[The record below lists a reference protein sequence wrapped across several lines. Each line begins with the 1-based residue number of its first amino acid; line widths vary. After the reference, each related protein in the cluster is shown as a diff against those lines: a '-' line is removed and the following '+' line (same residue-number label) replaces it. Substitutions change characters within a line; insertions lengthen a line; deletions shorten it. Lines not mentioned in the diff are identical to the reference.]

1 MNKDQKTFMQTKE
14 KAREE
19 RQWFLFDAKG
29 KTLGRLASEIAKILR
44 GKHRPEYT
52 PHIDGGDGVIVLNAE
67 QIKVT
72 GSKEAQKV
80 YHRYTGYMGGL
91 RTTTYREMLQ
101 RKPEQILMH
110 AVKGM
115 LPRNRL
121 GRAQMKKLR
130 IFKGDRHD
138 LDAQKPMQ
146 VEI

>member
-1 MNKDQKTFMQTKE
+1 MQTKE

-52 PHIDGGDGVIVLNAE
+52 PHVDGGDGVVVLNAE
-67 QIKVT
+67 HIKVT

-91 RTTTYREMLQ
+91 RTTTFREMLQ

>member
-14 KAREE
+14 KARDE
-19 RQWFLFDAKG
+19 RKWFLFDAKG

-67 QIKVT
+67 QVKVT

-91 RTTTYREMLQ
+91 RTTTFREMLQ

-130 IFKGDRHD
+130 IFKGNRHD